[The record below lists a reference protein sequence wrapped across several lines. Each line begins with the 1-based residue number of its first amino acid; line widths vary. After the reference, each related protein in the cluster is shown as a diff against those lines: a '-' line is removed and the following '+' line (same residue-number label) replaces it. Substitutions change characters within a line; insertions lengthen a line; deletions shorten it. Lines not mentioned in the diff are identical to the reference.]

1 MKSTILVIDDDPNA
15 LFGISQLLMDEGY
28 GVISANNGRE
38 ALEVLKNSLID
49 VVVTDEKM
57 PDLTGMEL
65 LSQVRQGEN
74 KPPVILI
81 TAYGSVSLAVEALK
95 KGAFYFFEKPIFNNL
110 DQFLAIVRQAIKAQT
125 MARELAS
132 LRREVIEK
140 YSFPNIIGRHL
151 LMQELFEVVGRVA
164 HTEKSVLIEGE
175 SGTGKDLIARTIH
188 FNSLR
193 RDRPL
198 VSVNC
203 GALTETLF
211 TSELFG
217 HTKGAF
223 TGAIKDSIGRFQS
236 AEGGT
241 VILEEIGEIPFHLQK
256 TLLRV
261 LEEKEYERVG
271 SSQPIKMD
279 VRILSTTNRS
289 LREEVAKGNFREDLY
304 YRISVVPLRIPPLR
318 ERVSD
323 IPLLV
328 QYLLRKFQEKG
339 ETVRVEPAV
348 LEKLKG
354 YPWPGNVRELSNVV
368 QHMMVFCRENLIS
381 LEDLT
386 PYLTSGEAAD
396 LEPATG
402 KIQLLKM
409 VSELERKWILSKLK
423 ESSWNQEKAAQQL
436 GLTRKMLMNRMAK
449 HKIKIPREARPRP

>member
-1 MKSTILVIDDDPNA
+1 MKPTILIIDDDPNA

-38 ALEVLKNSLID
+38 ALEVLKKSSID
-49 VVVTDEKM
+49 AVVTDEKM

-65 LSQVRQGEN
+65 LLRVQQGDN

-95 KGAFYFFEKPIFNNL
+95 KGAFYFFEKPLFNNL
-110 DQFLAIVRQAIKAQT
+110 DQFLAIVRQAVKAQA

-140 YSFPNIIGRHL
+140 YSFPNIIGRHP
-151 LMQELFEVVGRVA
+151 LMQALFEVVGRVA
-164 HTEKSVLIEGE
+164 QTEKSVLIEGE

-211 TSELFG
+211 TSEFFG
-217 HTKGAF
+217 HIKGAF
-223 TGAIKDSIGRFQS
+223 TGAVKDSIGRFQA

-241 VILEEIGEIPFHLQK
+241 LILEEIGEIPFHLQK

-271 SSQPIKMD
+271 SSQPIKTD
-279 VRILSTTNRS
+279 ARILSTTNRS

-328 QYLLRKFQEKG
+328 HHLLKKFQEKG

-354 YPWPGNVRELSNVV
+354 YSWPGNVRELANVV
-368 QHMMVFCRENLIS
+368 QHMMVFCRGNLIS
-381 LEDLT
+381 LEDLP
-386 PYLTSGEAAD
+386 PYLTSGEASD
-396 LEPATG
+396 LGPAAG
-402 KIQLLKM
+402 KIQLMKM

-423 ESSWNQEKAAQQL
+423 ESNWNKEKAAQQL
-436 GLTRKMLMNRMAK
+436 GLTRKMLMNRMVK
-449 HKIKIPREARPRP
+449 HKIRENMPK

>member
-1 MKSTILVIDDDPNA
+1 MKPTILIVDDDPNA

-28 GVISANNGRE
+28 GVVSANNGRE
-38 ALEVLKNSLID
+38 ALEALKHSTID
-49 VVVTDEKM
+49 AVVTDEKM
-57 PDLTGMEL
+57 PELTGMEF
-65 LSQVRQGEN
+65 LSRVRQGDS

-95 KGAFYFFEKPIFNNL
+95 KGAFYFFEKPVFNNL
-110 DQFLAIVRQAIKAQT
+110 EQFLAIVRQAVKAQA

-132 LRREVIEK
+132 LRREVSEK
-140 YSFPNIIGRHL
+140 YSFPNIIGRHP
-151 LMQELFEVVGRVA
+151 LMRELFEVVGRVA
-164 HTEKSVLIEGE
+164 QTEKSVLIEGE

-198 VSVNC
+198 ISVNC

-217 HTKGAF
+217 HTRGAF
-223 TGAIKDSIGRFQS
+223 TGAVKDSIGRFQA

-241 VILEEIGEIPFHLQK
+241 LILEEIGEIPYHLQK

-271 SSQPIKMD
+271 SSQPVKMD
-279 VRILSTTNRS
+279 ARILSTTNRS

-304 YRISVVPLRIPPLR
+304 YRISVVPLRIPPMR

-328 QYLLRKFQEKG
+328 QYLLKKFQEKG
-339 ETVRVEPAV
+339 EKVKVETAV
-348 LEKLKG
+348 LEKMQE
-354 YPWPGNVRELSNVV
+354 YPWPGNVRELANVV

-381 LEDLT
+381 LDDLP
-386 PYLTSGEAAD
+386 PYLTSPGSAD
-396 LEPATG
+396 SETATG
-402 KIQLLKM
+402 KIQLMKM

-423 ESSWNQEKAAQQL
+423 ESSWNKEKAAQQL

-449 HKIKIPREARPRP
+449 YKIKVSK